1 MKRLVKYTLEL
12 VRESSYLYEKKT
24 IRSPQDAYDIATDVL
39 DLMKRPEEE
48 LWVLSLNTKND
59 VTGMFMVSRGSLNSS
74 IVHPRE
80 VFKGALLNNA
90 ASIIAVHQHPS
101 GNSTPSR
108 EDIEVTKRLAE
119 AGKIL
124 GIELLDHIVIGEGEY
139 VSLKE
144 KGYV

>member
-48 LWVLSLNTKND
+48 LWVFSLNTKND
-59 VTGMFMVSRGSLNSS
+59 VTGMFMVSRGSLSSS

-108 EDIEVTKRLAE
+108 EDIEVTKRLTE

>member
-39 DLMKRPEEE
+39 GLMKRPEEE
-48 LWVLSLNTKND
+48 LWVFSLNTKND
-59 VTGMFMVSRGSLNSS
+59 VTGMLMVSRGSLSSS

-90 ASIIAVHQHPS
+90 ASIIAIHQHPS
-101 GNSTPSR
+101 GNATPSR
-108 EDIEVTKRLAE
+108 EDIEVTKRLTE

-124 GIELLDHIVIGEGEY
+124 GVELLDHIVIGEGEY